1 VVDVFVEND
10 ASALMAQRPVYHRL
24 LNGIE
29 DLQVDAVVAW
39 SPERLQRSVRE
50 LEDFIE
56 LIERNHV
63 SVETVKAGLWDLSSS
78 HGRLVTRLLGAVA
91 RHESERLGERI
102 SRAHRQAMQRG
113 LWRGSA
119 PYGMKLSDTPGI
131 LVGDPTKALLV

>member
-10 ASALMAQRPVYHRL
+10 TSALMAQRPVYHRL

-29 DLQVDAVVAW
+29 DRKVDAVVVW

-63 SVETVKAGLWDLSSS
+63 SVETVKA
-78 HGRLVTRLLGAVA
+78 V
-91 RHESERLGERI
+91 
-102 SRAHRQAMQRG
+102 QRG

>member
-1 VVDVFVEND
+1 MVDVFVEND
-10 ASALMAQRPVYHRL
+10 TSALMAQRSVYHRL

-29 DLQVDAVVAW
+29 HLQVDAVVGW
-39 SPERLQRSVRE
+39 SPERLRRSV

-102 SRAHRQAMQRG
+102 SRAHRQAVQRG
-113 LWRGSA
+113 
-119 PYGMKLSDTPGI
+119 P
-131 LVGDPTKALLV
+131 